1 MRVYAITVLALAL
14 SACGSPNDPGVGG
27 VTRREADALNDAA
40 TMVDNNA
47 VAPVP
52 EKAAPPPK

>member
-1 MRVYAITVLALAL
+1 MRLYAFAAMILAL

-47 VAPVP
+47 VTPVP
-52 EKAAPPPK
+52 EKAAPPAK